1 MGHANAPLTPA
12 GRRRL
17 CERVDSGRPIAH
29 VAAEAGI
36 SRQCLAKWY
45 ERWRADG
52 LPGLMDRTCTPDHSP
67 ARTDAH
73 TEDLVELLRRSKK
86 YGPARIAAEL
96 ERDHKIVIAPATVH
110 RILVRRGLNHLRDLD
125 PPTGEQM
132 RAVLRFEHDAPGSMV
147 HVDVKKLGRI
157 PTGGGWWAHGRGT
170 DLHRAS
176 KRQGEGTGRIGYTY
190 LHTALTT
197 TPGWPTPRRWR
208 TRRVSLL
215 PTSGSGRPRSS
226 SSTASSPS
234 SGA

>member
-17 CERVDSGRPIAH
+17 CERVDQGRPIAH
-29 VAAEAGI
+29 VADEAGI
-36 SRQCLAKWY
+36 SRRCLAKWY
-45 ERWRADG
+45 ERWRAEG
-52 LPGLMDRTCTPDHSP
+52 LPGLLDRTTVPEHSP
-67 ARTDAH
+67 TRTDAH

-110 RILVRRGLNHLRDLD
+110 RILVRRGINHLRDLD

-132 RAVLRFEHDAPGSMV
+132 RAVLRFEHDAPGSMITSTSRSSV
-147 HVDVKKLGRI
+147 ASRPAAAGGLTAEE
-157 PTGGGWWAHGRGT
+157 PTYTVPPSA
-170 DLHRAS
+170 RAKAPDAS
-176 KRQGEGTGRIGYTY
+176 ATPTC
-190 LHTALTT
+190 TPPSTT

-208 TRRVSLL
+208 TRKVS
-215 PTSGSGRPRSS
+215 PRRTSGSGPQRSS
-226 SSTASSPS
+226 PNTASPLS